1 MWLGLDFLPDL
12 CHAIW
17 VMSAMACQG
26 DLFMKLAF
34 NTHADAVRELMSNGF
49 RKVER
54 YSNRNQLSEI
64 YFKGNKFVL
73 VDGKYVPYE
82 GYKVYLKPVS

>member
-1 MWLGLDFLPDL
+1 
-12 CHAIW
+12 
-17 VMSAMACQG
+17 MSRR
-26 DLFMKLAF
+26 FIMKLAF
-34 NTHADAVRELMSNGF
+34 NTHADAIRELMSNGF

-54 YSNRNQLSEI
+54 YSNRNHLSEI